1 MAVFLDEWMVWDG
14 WDTGEGRF
22 AVPFRSRS
30 ATNEWTV
37 DHELSLL
44 FCFVDTE
51 HTDRT
56 SDAVAS
62 GRIRELSY
70 AVHTTPHQHQ

>member
-1 MAVFLDEWMVWDG
+1 MAVFLDEWMVWDA
-14 WDTGEGRF
+14 WDTGGRF

-30 ATNEWTV
+30 AANK
-37 DHELSLL
+37 LSLL

-62 GRIRELSY
+62 GS
-70 AVHTTPHQHQ
+70 